1 MADEAY
7 SFIQEHNLLLA
18 PAIAATAGGV
28 AVSCLEM
35 AQNRMLLNWTAPEVD
50 ERLRRIM
57 TGIHQ
62 QCLEAAEEM
71 GEPENYLLG
80 ANMAA
85 FQRVVGAMQDQG
97 VI

>member
-1 MADEAY
+1 M
-7 SFIQEHNLLLA
+7 
-18 PAIAATAGGV
+18 
-28 AVSCLEM
+28 
-35 AQNRMLLNWTAPEVD
+35 D